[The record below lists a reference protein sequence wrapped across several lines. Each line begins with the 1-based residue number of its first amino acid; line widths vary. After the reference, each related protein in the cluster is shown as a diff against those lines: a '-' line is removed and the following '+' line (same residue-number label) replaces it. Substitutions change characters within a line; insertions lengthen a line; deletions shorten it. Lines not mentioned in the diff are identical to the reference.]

1 MTNTELLNIGKE
13 NFTRLKSLCEDNAK
27 VIPFIGAGP
36 SVTPGL
42 PDWKDLLVNMIDEF
56 EVLKSSDFEK
66 LLNKY
71 KYSEVASLIYSKIN
85 KDQYKEYLSKAL
97 KPKHAEFTSIH
108 TGLVKRFKIIL
119 TTNFDNM
126 LDEAAKEECLTV
138 KKQILPNFTLSELF
152 LAYTYVY
159 LHGHIETGNLI
170 FREEDYSLFYNDT
183 NESGYVTDLYDLIKL
198 FIKETHLVF
207 IGFSFNDQDFSSMY
221 SKIKNIE
228 LTRSRKE
235 IHKHYGVKLDQQK
248 EHFVFIGLDN
258 EDMKNMKEYEKFK
271 KLHILPIFYDVN
283 QHVEVSRYIR
293 ELPLERVT
301 VVKSEIGL
309 EVLDV

>member
-1 MTNTELLNIGKE
+1 MTNIELLSIGKE
-13 NFTRLKSLCEDNAK
+13 NFTRLKLLCEDNAK

-42 PDWKDLLVNMIDEF
+42 PDWKNLLLKMIEEF
-56 EVLKSSDFEK
+56 EILELSDFEE
-66 LLNKY
+66 LLNEY
-71 KYSEVASLIYSKIN
+71 EYSKVASLIYMKIN
-85 KDQYKEYLSKAL
+85 KNQYKEYLSKAL
-97 KPKHAEFTSIH
+97 KPQYAEFTSIH

-126 LDEAAKEECLTV
+126 LDEAAKEEGLSIE
-138 KKQILPNFTLSELF
+138 KQILPNFTLSELF

-170 FREEDYSLFYNDT
+170 FREEDYSLFYDDT

-207 IGFSFNDQDFSSMY
+207 IGFSFNDKDFSSMY

-228 LTRSRKE
+228 LTKSRKE
-235 IHKHYGVKLDQQK
+235 ISKHYGVEIDQQK
-248 EHFVFIGLDN
+248 EHFIFIALDSEN
-258 EDMKNMKEYEKFK
+258 RKNLKEYEKFN
-271 KLHILPIFYDVN
+271 KLNILPIFYDVN
-283 QHVEVSRYIR
+283 QHAEVSRYIR
-293 ELPLERVT
+293 ELPLERAT